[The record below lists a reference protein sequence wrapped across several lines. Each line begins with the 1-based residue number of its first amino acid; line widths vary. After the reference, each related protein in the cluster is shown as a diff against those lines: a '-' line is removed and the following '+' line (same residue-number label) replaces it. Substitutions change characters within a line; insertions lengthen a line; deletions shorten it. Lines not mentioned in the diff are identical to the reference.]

1 MSSVVSVSSSVFLSR
16 NVFGLRLNKVTRVV
30 TWATRFPSD
39 ALALGQ
45 HYMQTVCMQVVR
57 GGVSHLSLSLSLSAL
72 HATSLYASGPR
83 RRGHDKKMEVHR
95 KALEEAGVRGLQF
108 EKKTLVFET
117 TGAMGVETKKMVEI
131 SDWAVQRPA
140 RAWRAH
146 QSPRARP

>member
-45 HYMQTVCMQVVR
+45 HYIQPVCMQVVR
-57 GGVSHLSLSLSLSAL
+57 GGVSHLSLSSKSAL
-72 HATSLYASGPR
+72 AKHSHNKPLVAAKIR
-83 RRGHDKKMEVHR
+83 HDKKMEVHR

-108 EKKTLVFET
+108 EKKTTCVRNHRCY
-117 TGAMGVETKKMVEI
+117 GGGNKKMVEI
-131 SDWAVQRPA
+131 SG
-140 RAWRAH
+140 
-146 QSPRARP
+146 